1 MKKLTIIISLLSIW
15 FFNVSVKAQE
25 KQGPTLEQTLKFIQL
40 NTHLWYSE
48 IGDKDL
54 VLGLNGLIVK
64 DRILYASQDDDK
76 YNRFF
81 AIQLD
86 QVEEIRNEDGV
97 IILKSTKLFCE
108 MKQNYTNGKVNYV
121 KIRVTNS
128 ENVEKVVKA
137 FKHLLDLY
145 GIKLDE
151 NLF

>member
-15 FFNVSVKAQE
+15 FFNVSVNAQE